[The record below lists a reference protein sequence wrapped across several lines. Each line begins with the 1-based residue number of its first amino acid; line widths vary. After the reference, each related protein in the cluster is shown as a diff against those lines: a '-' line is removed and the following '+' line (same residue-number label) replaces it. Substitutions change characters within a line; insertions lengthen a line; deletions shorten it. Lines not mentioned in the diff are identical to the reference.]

1 MHGGAETWRPIRRQ
15 ADPSIDIARLRADVY
30 RLSVLLF
37 AEPSVI
43 EVDALR
49 ILSADHHENE
59 VNRLLIWIA
68 IATRQL
74 LDIDAST
81 GRERCGRI
89 CRDFP
94 DGEWK
99 ELEFRSACNTII
111 HAVEINSYDVD
122 AVDEKAPRACYDGK
136 ITIRGRGRGK
146 SRNTRAVV
154 EFEKFAECC
163 IRVSGNFL
171 RG

>member
-1 MHGGAETWRPIRRQ
+1 MANHSKTDRPI
-15 ADPSIDIARLRADVY
+15 IDIAALRGDVY

-49 ILSADHHENE
+49 VLSDDHHENE

-74 LDIDAST
+74 LDIDDST
-81 GRERCGRI
+81 ERERCGRI
-89 CRDFP
+89 CWDFP
-94 DGEWK
+94 GGEWK
-99 ELEFRSACNTII
+99 ELEFRSACNAVI
-111 HAVEINSYDVD
+111 HAVDIISYDVD
-122 AVDEKAPRACYDGK
+122 AVKERTPRACYDGK

-146 SRNTRAVV
+146 SRNTRAVM

>member
-1 MHGGAETWRPIRRQ
+1 MATHSKTDRPI
-15 ADPSIDIARLRADVY
+15 IDIAALRGDVY

-49 ILSADHHENE
+49 ILSDDHHENE
-59 VNRLLIWIA
+59 VNRLLVWIA

-74 LDIDAST
+74 LDIGDST
-81 GRERCGRI
+81 EKERCGRFYW
-89 CRDFP
+89 DFP
-94 DGEWK
+94 GGEWE
-99 ELEFRSACNTII
+99 ELEFRNACNAVI
-111 HAVEINSYDVD
+111 HAVEIISYDVD
-122 AVDEKAPRACYDGK
+122 AVGEEAARACFDGK
-136 ITIRGRGRGK
+136 ITIRGRKRKHGK

-163 IRVSGNFL
+163 IRVSDNFL
-171 RG
+171 KG